1 MRYWEEVMI
10 KKTMGTL
17 AALTLICAAHPTHA
31 AVKEKQLGSVH
42 FDTSCNPAAQKLF
55 DRGMLYQHSFWY
67 SAAKRTFEEALKAD
81 PQCAIAYWGIALS
94 YLYNPHAPPPPENLP
109 LGFEATQKGKAL
121 DAKTQR
127 ERDYIDAISA
137 MYADYDKVDHRT
149 RVQNYL
155 RAEEQV
161 ALRYP
166 NDDEA
171 QIAYAITLN
180 VAAPPADK
188 TYANQLK
195 GAALLE
201 PIFKRQPQHPGVAHY
216 LIHLYD
222 YPPIAAKGLNAAR
235 RYAKIAAAAPHA
247 QHMPSHIFTR
257 VGYWKESIASN
268 LESARIAK
276 LDGEQ
281 HDQAHG
287 MDYLVYA
294 YLQLAQDKKALAVVD
309 ELRKIQFKQER
320 FAGFYAMA
328 ASQARY
334 VFERADW
341 KAAAELEPRPTKFL
355 YADAVTYFAR
365 AVGAARSGNP
375 TAAKADVAK
384 LGELRDKLRE
394 AKDAYWSGIVDIQEQ
409 VANAW
414 MIHGEGKYDEALKA
428 LSAAA
433 EAEDKTEKHPVTPGP
448 LAPARELY
456 GAMLLERGIT
466 KEALA
471 AYEAVLKKEP
481 NRLAAYVGAAKAAAK
496 SGEVEK
502 AKQYTGKVLALTK
515 DADTKRA
522 EISELRGMV
531 GKLASA
537 SDAR

>member
-1 MRYWEEVMI
+1 MI
-10 KKTMGTL
+10 SRSMLIAALL
-17 AALTLICAAHPTHA
+17 AACCAQPAQSAIKT
-31 AVKEKQLGSVH
+31 EQLGRVH
-42 FDTSCNPAAQKLF
+42 FETSCNAAAQKLF

-67 SAAKRTFEEALKAD
+67 SAAKRTFEDAVKAD
-81 PQCAIAYWGIALS
+81 PQCAIAYWGVALS

-109 LGFEATQKGKAL
+109 LGLDAVQKGKAL
-121 DAKTQR
+121 GAKTQR
-127 ERDYIDAISA
+127 ERDYIDAIAA
-137 MYADYDKVDHRT
+137 MYVDYDKLDHRT

-155 RAEEQV
+155 KAQEQL

-166 NDDEA
+166 KDDEA

-180 VAAPPADK
+180 VAASPADK

-195 GAALLE
+195 GAGLLE

-222 YPPIAAKGLNAAR
+222 YPPIAEKGLNAAR

-294 YLQLAQDKKALAVVD
+294 YLQLAQDKKARAVID
-309 ELRKIQFKQER
+309 ELTKIDFKQQR
-320 FAGFYAMA
+320 FAGPYAVA
-328 ASQARY
+328 ASPARY
-334 VFERADW
+334 VFERGDW
-341 KAAAELEPRPTKFL
+341 SAAAELQPRETKFL
-355 YADAVTYFAR
+355 YADAVSYFAR
-365 AVGAARSGNP
+365 AIGAARSGNAN
-375 TAAKADVAK
+375 AAKADVAK
-384 LGELRDKLRE
+384 LGELRDRLKE
-394 AKDAYWSGIVDIQEQ
+394 AKDAYWSEIVDIQQQ

-414 MIHGEGKYDEALKA
+414 LLHAEGNYEDALKT

-433 EAEDKTEKHPVTPGP
+433 DAEDKTEKHPVTPGP

-456 GAMLLERGIT
+456 AAMLLERGMT
-466 KEALA
+466 KEALR
-471 AYEAVLKKEP
+471 AYESVLRKEP
-481 NRLAAYVGAAKAAAK
+481 NRLATYVGAAKAAA
-496 SGEVEK
+496 SAGEAAK
-502 AKQYTGKVLALTK
+502 AKQYAAKVFELTK
-515 DADTKRA
+515 DADTRRP
-522 EISELRGMV
+522 EITELRNMLKKV
-531 GKLASA
+531 ASVTNV
-537 SDAR
+537 R